1 MLSLLINHFKKIV
14 IILIAAAM
22 ILSGF
27 VNESTAIDKDYIKY
41 SIIETDAIHHT
52 DIVIRAGEY
61 IGKPGKRIYI
71 NNQTVHL
78 PDDIPI
84 RNDRDG
90 KGFYVSEADINIKTS
105 KAIVNKLKQN
115 GVNVQLQIAENKN
128 QDLNAAGRIANKS
141 NPYMYISIHHNYYDE
156 NSTGYFAMYNQGDIS
171 SKRLAARL
179 SDAINNSMVPQRCN
193 QASNGYIGE
202 LNTVNCD
209 AVLLELGFFSNL
221 EELEIIC
228 SDDYVEFVS
237 TRIANELIKALQ
249 NYK

>member
-1 MLSLLINHFKKIV
+1 M
-14 IILIAAAM
+14 LIAAAM

-27 VNESTAIDKDYIKY
+27 VNESTAIDKEYIKY
-41 SIIETDAIHHT
+41 SIIETDAMQHT

-78 PDDIPI
+78 PNDIPI
-84 RNDRDG
+84 RNDKDG
-90 KGFYVSEADINIKTS
+90 KGFYVSEADINLKTS
-105 KAIVNKLKQN
+105 KAIVNKLKEQ
-115 GVNVQLQIAENKN
+115 GVNVQLQVANDKS

>member
-14 IILIAAAM
+14 ILLIAAAM

-27 VNESTAIDKDYIKY
+27 VNESIAIDKEYIKY
-41 SIIETDAIHHT
+41 SIIEADAIHHS

-105 KAIVNKLKQN
+105 KAIVNKLKEN

-156 NSTGYFAMYNQGDIS
+156 NSTGYFAMYNQDDIS

-179 SDAINNSMVPQRCN
+179 SDAINNSMIPQRCN

>member
-27 VNESTAIDKDYIKY
+27 INESTAVGKDYIKY
-41 SIIETDAIHHT
+41 SIIETDSIQHT

-84 RNDRDG
+84 RNDGDG

-105 KAIVNKLKQN
+105 KAIVDKLKQN
-115 GVNVQLQIAENKN
+115 GVNVQLQIADNKN

-156 NSTGYFAMYNQGDIS
+156 NSTGYFAMYNEGDIES
-171 SKRLAARL
+171 ERLAARL

-193 QASNGYIGE
+193 QTNDGYIGE
-202 LNTVNCD
+202 LNAVNCD

-237 TRIANELIKALQ
+237 TRIANELTKALQ